1 MPDHAERGITASPFQ
16 SWTNWSVA
24 TIYVVFSVFSVI
36 SFAVLTNSIE
46 EGTGLDN
53 GVVSS
58 IASVYFFMYAFFQ
71 LIAGMLI
78 DRLGPKWLLGSTAIM
93 ATLGGFLFTA
103 SNTPAVLYLARGLMG
118 TGLASSFVGALYL
131 ARIWFPHDRF
141 AFMSGLTQMIP
152 NLFGAI
158 GSVLIAGQDYV
169 QVVFVSSI
177 ANGVIAILIFML
189 VKNRTGTGNSDD
201 HAQSSMSQVLR
212 SMYEMGR
219 CPQIWIASL
228 YFAGTFGTFLA
239 FADFWNIPFQ
249 EVQGHD
255 AKGQALMNA
264 ALPIGTAFG
273 SVFIGWVSDRLR
285 KIAQP
290 SQLLAILSAVIFAV
304 LIFLPH
310 LPTAVDIALL
320 LLLGFTLGS
329 AILAFPM
336 ASRHVETRAQGTV
349 IGLVTTIG
357 YLGAG
362 LINVATNAIANAAPE
377 LGPFLSGEHS
387 SESITPGIM
396 QEFQVAFIPML
407 GLMLL
412 AVAVSFLINDKK

>member
-1 MPDHAERGITASPFQ
+1 M
-16 SWTNWSVA
+16 
-24 TIYVVFSVFSVI
+24 
-36 SFAVLTNSIE
+36 
-46 EGTGLDN
+46 
-53 GVVSS
+53 
-58 IASVYFFMYAFFQ
+58 
-71 LIAGMLI
+71 
-78 DRLGPKWLLGSTAIM
+78 
-93 ATLGGFLFTA
+93 
-103 SNTPAVLYLARGLMG
+103 
-118 TGLASSFVGALYL
+118 
-131 ARIWFPHDRF
+131 
-141 AFMSGLTQMIP
+141 
-152 NLFGAI
+152 
-158 GSVLIAGQDYV
+158 
-169 QVVFVSSI
+169 
-177 ANGVIAILIFML
+177 
-189 VKNRTGTGNSDD
+189 
-201 HAQSSMSQVLR
+201 
-212 SMYEMGR
+212 
-219 CPQIWIASL
+219 
-228 YFAGTFGTFLA
+228 
-239 FADFWNIPFQ
+239 
-249 EVQGHD
+249 
-255 AKGQALMNA
+255 
-264 ALPIGTAFG
+264 
-273 SVFIGWVSDRLR
+273 
-285 KIAQP
+285 
-290 SQLLAILSAVIFAV
+290 IFAV